1 MTRVAEVELV
11 ESTGF
16 CNWLDMTGEWGEL
29 STETTYC
36 GLFPLYG
43 LLNNH
48 LICFNLRSWREGCR
62 SRRVSL
68 ALWPRLGGRLP
79 LKPYSACEQTGGL
92 GMISF

>member
-1 MTRVAEVELV
+1 MTRVTEVELV

-16 CNWLDMTGEWGEL
+16 CNWLDMAGEWGEL

-48 LICFNLRSWREGCR
+48 HLFQCMVVE
-62 SRRVSL
+62 
-68 ALWPRLGGRLP
+68 GRL
-79 LKPYSACEQTGGL
+79 
-92 GMISF
+92 